1 MAPTRRRGR
10 PPTDVVAQGERRSEI
25 IATAQQ
31 LFTQSGY
38 AAVSLGQ
45 IADEVGVTKSALYN
59 HFASKEALYA
69 EVVCSLMA
77 SIAEAIRRV
86 ADAPLSTAERLREI
100 AGHALV
106 RIPVRSRI
114 DEMMR
119 DVAEHLST
127 EERALV
133 TTAHGQMLDA
143 MTAVMQRGVDAGEL
157 RADLPADFL
166 ATSFLMLVSGYQGHH
181 HIREDAREP
190 EQLPDRVVSLFLE
203 GAGRR

>member
-1 MAPTRRRGR
+1 MAMTRRRGR
-10 PPTDVVAQGERRSEI
+10 PPTDLVAQGERRSEI
-25 IATAQQ
+25 IATARQ

-59 HFASKEALYA
+59 HFPSKEALYA

-77 SIAEAIRRV
+77 SIAEAIGRV
-86 ADAPLSTAERLREI
+86 ADAPLSTGERLLEI

-119 DVAEHLST
+119 DVAEHLSAA
-127 EERALV
+127 ERELV
-133 TTAHGQMLDA
+133 TQAHRQMLDA
-143 MTAVMQRGVDAGEL
+143 MTAVMQRGIEAGEL

-166 ATSFLMLVSGYQGHH
+166 AVSFLMLVSGDQGHH
-181 HIREDAREP
+181 YVRTHALDP
-190 EQLPDRVVSLFLE
+190 EQLPERVVSLFLG

>member
-1 MAPTRRRGR
+1 MTPTRRRGR
-10 PPTDVVAQGERRSEI
+10 PPTDLVAQGERRSEI
-25 IATAQQ
+25 IATARQ

-59 HFASKEALYA
+59 HFPSKEALYA

-119 DVAEHLST
+119 DVAEHLSP

-133 TTAHGQMLDA
+133 TTAHGEMLDA

-166 ATSFLMLVSGYQGHH
+166 ATSFLMLVSGYQGHPH
-181 HIREDAREP
+181 LSAVDREP
-190 EQLPDRVVSLFLE
+190 EELSDHVVSLFLE